1 MFSFFF
7 ALHNTHLND
16 DVTRAMSLYQLVSYY
31 PSFFLGRKNI
41 VIPAGKTGKK
51 TDKSPSSSK
60 HFKSPP
66 LFLEILLVSRC
77 AIARLRTTIHALV
90 CTHTKPRLSSF
101 VQAEHNLVCTR
112 IGIRS

>member
-1 MFSFFF
+1 MK
-7 ALHNTHLND
+7 NKYPQRC
-16 DVTRAMSLYQLVSYY
+16 VTGVIEAMNHHQLVGYY

-41 VIPAGKTGKK
+41 VIPAGKTGK